1 MTPTSKKDN
10 ASSIRPLSPPPPPPT
25 LSDDGKSIHVK
36 SMLYAYV
43 TILYAIEKEH
53 DDDDIFKRPFDIK
66 ESNKENYPPPPTPQ
80 RAPIQ
85 VQFGNTNAPTIG
97 SEIRASRDHE
107 KDIHDM
113 YGWHAHLIDT
123 RGTLHCAWKDRYRWI
138 KRSVWSGITATTMQ
152 ICYQMCQNQQCRQ
165 ISYWWIQRWDKITS
179 QTQQQWSYRLP
190 ISTWNQER
198 RADYL
203 YGKRIAKGVLNH
215 GKWEID
221 PFEGAWTRIDWF
233 CAFAGEAQGSA
244 SQLSFPTLLL
254 AAGKVY
260 WCLLKE

>member
-10 ASSIRPLSPPPPPPT
+10 ASSIRPLSPPPPPPS
-25 LSDDGKSIHVK
+25 LSDDGKSIHVE

-107 KDIHDM
+107 KDIHM
-113 YGWHAHLIDT
+113 YG
-123 RGTLHCAWKDRYRWI
+123 
-138 KRSVWSGITATTMQ
+138 
-152 ICYQMCQNQQCRQ
+152 
-165 ISYWWIQRWDKITS
+165 
-179 QTQQQWSYRLP
+179 
-190 ISTWNQER
+190 
-198 RADYL
+198 
-203 YGKRIAKGVLNH
+203 
-215 GKWEID
+215 
-221 PFEGAWTRIDWF
+221 
-233 CAFAGEAQGSA
+233 
-244 SQLSFPTLLL
+244 
-254 AAGKVY
+254 
-260 WCLLKE
+260 